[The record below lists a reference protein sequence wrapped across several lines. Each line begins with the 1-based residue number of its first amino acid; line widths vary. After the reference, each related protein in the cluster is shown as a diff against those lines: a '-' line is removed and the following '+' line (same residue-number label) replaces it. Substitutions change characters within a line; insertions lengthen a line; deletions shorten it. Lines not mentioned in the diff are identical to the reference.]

1 MITFDT
7 NIFCGLTALLSNILL
22 IISVHR
28 KEEGIPALN
37 KETTT
42 TFKGYLAIVI
52 LMHHFSQYT
61 TFEGVFSCLKIYKY
75 VGYIFSHNMVGTTNG
90 KLLLK
95 SVARIYLTWVIIC
108 CIFAPII
115 LYGGNDFRYFLQYT
129 FLMGLRI
136 QANGIINGCWFII
149 ALIFLY
155 VSHYYTEKYSKN
167 SLEWLLLLV
176 VCWTLLFRMLNVGI
190 HWYSSIIAYPFGV
203 MLFKKEKNILG
214 FLKNTIVRF
223 GLYIL
228 SIVLFV
234 ISIKISHL
242 IIMWLLSMLIPL
254 SCFSAFTRIK
264 LHNNI
269 LFTCGT
275 LSLEIFLIHI
285 KMLDVMLLLDS
296 PQKGYMFW
304 VMILLCLASS
314 YVVNYV
320 MKKLCNMPFTKM
332 IQEKNVRKV
341 KKGKIMESTIKAI
354 PVLYERKEDCCGCTA
369 CYAIC
374 PKSAISMQPDEEG
387 FDYPIIDSSRCV
399 CCSMC
404 LNVCPNQGSKK

>member
-1 MITFDT
+1 
-7 NIFCGLTALLSNILL
+7 
-22 IISVHR
+22 
-28 KEEGIPALN
+28 
-37 KETTT
+37 
-42 TFKGYLAIVI
+42 
-52 LMHHFSQYT
+52 
-61 TFEGVFSCLKIYKY
+61 
-75 VGYIFSHNMVGTTNG
+75 
-90 KLLLK
+90 
-95 SVARIYLTWVIIC
+95 
-108 CIFAPII
+108 
-115 LYGGNDFRYFLQYT
+115 
-129 FLMGLRI
+129 
-136 QANGIINGCWFII
+136 
-149 ALIFLY
+149 
-155 VSHYYTEKYSKN
+155 
-167 SLEWLLLLV
+167 
-176 VCWTLLFRMLNVGI
+176 
-190 HWYSSIIAYPFGV
+190 
-203 MLFKKEKNILG
+203 
-214 FLKNTIVRF
+214 
-223 GLYIL
+223 
-228 SIVLFV
+228 
-234 ISIKISHL
+234 
-242 IIMWLLSMLIPL
+242 MWLLSMLIPL

-374 PKSAISMQPDEEG
+374 PKSAIVCNRTKKDL
-387 FDYPIIDSSRCV
+387 IIR
-399 CCSMC
+399 
-404 LNVCPNQGSKK
+404 

>member
-1 MITFDT
+1 MLEFI
-7 NIFCGLTALLSNILL
+7 
-22 IISVHR
+22 
-28 KEEGIPALN
+28 GIVP
-37 KETTT
+37 
-42 TFKGYLAIVI
+42 
-52 LMHHFSQYT
+52 
-61 TFEGVFSCLKIYKY
+61 
-75 VGYIFSHNMVGTTNG
+75 
-90 KLLLK
+90 
-95 SVARIYLTWVIIC
+95 
-108 CIFAPII
+108 
-115 LYGGNDFRYFLQYT
+115 
-129 FLMGLRI
+129 
-136 QANGIINGCWFII
+136 
-149 ALIFLY
+149 
-155 VSHYYTEKYSKN
+155 
-167 SLEWLLLLV
+167 
-176 VCWTLLFRMLNVGI
+176 
-190 HWYSSIIAYPFGV
+190 IIAYPFGV

-314 YVVNYV
+314 YV
-320 MKKLCNMPFTKM
+320 
-332 IQEKNVRKV
+332 NV
-341 KKGKIMESTIKAI
+341 
-354 PVLYERKEDCCGCTA
+354 
-369 CYAIC
+369 
-374 PKSAISMQPDEEG
+374 KSCA
-387 FDYPIIDSSRCV
+387 YP
-399 CCSMC
+399 
-404 LNVCPNQGSKK
+404 